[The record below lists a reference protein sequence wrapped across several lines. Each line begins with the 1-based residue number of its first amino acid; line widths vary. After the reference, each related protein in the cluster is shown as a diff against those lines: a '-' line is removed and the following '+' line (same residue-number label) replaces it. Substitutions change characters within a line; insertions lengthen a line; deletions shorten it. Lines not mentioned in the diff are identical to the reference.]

1 MISIFISVFFTILL
15 LKTKYVWSKYEE
27 GILITSEKW
36 AFVSRF
42 CFLSD
47 KGVFQYTIEY
57 DKEYAVQ
64 NLLLYYDTPD
74 QWPSV
79 YRQDKEQ
86 TCEERE
92 SYLNVSLN
100 QVVNLTEKY
109 TNSGCRLRTL
119 SDRKKIYVCQKK
131 NLFISSRPRWWFLAI
146 SNCKSVKG
154 LNLKYKFLMTNGPDG
169 DFWHMHFSA
178 DEFYVMPQ
186 LIGYF
191 CIYIMLV
198 VAVTVCSVRLKSRK
212 LYHSTYKLF
221 YVSVVL
227 QLFGITFLMCAYAQ
241 YGLHGINCPGMK
253 TIGQMLEIASEVV
266 FLLLLLLI
274 AKGFTIT
281 RARLRL
287 PGAVKLT
294 IFMSVYVVASIVLFV
309 YKLLFFDPGKVLYLY
324 ESPAGYGLIMLRICA
339 WGMFVYSI
347 VFTVKYNPAK
357 VTFYYPLNMIGTLW
371 FVSGPV
377 FILAANSLID
387 KWVRESVVCG
397 VLHFVALL
405 GHILFLITTLPSH
418 ANKMFPYHVRTTQV
432 GVMSVMRAEDL
443 PFVPHAYAPSAPPLA
458 PPLPAPQPPLPQH
471 NRPPGQVGEWRA
483 SNVPVELF
491 CVSRNVEVPQRPL
504 EPSKDVT
511 HIPLHDSYDSSPEH
525 NYRRVP
531 DVFQIN
537 TQRDQ
542 VNT

>member
-27 GILITSEKW
+27 GILITSE
-36 AFVSRF
+36 
-42 CFLSD
+42 
-47 KGVFQYTIEY
+47 
-57 DKEYAVQ
+57 EYAVQ